1 MFLYAGGDLKILSCK
16 FVSSELN
23 KYYAEIKPDMDYIK
37 MIETNIEDMDATIGD
52 MKTSYSNYKN
62 IGQNIEPQKTI
73 DYQQTLKDELVDLS
87 GEIYE
92 GYYHIDL
99 KTGSLFSGEVPSENS
114 VPLLSLRKIDILKKN
129 KIRTKARGAKQKIYK
144 KRNMYNNDRGVFRK
158 VKKNV

>member
-1 MFLYAGGDLKILSCK
+1 MYNAVLTYGNGRATITGSDIIAVEISYQSNNNIAFENLALPDFSLLYNNNTGKAIFFQTGGNNQSRISDLFLYAGGDLKILSCK

-73 DYQQTLKDELVDLS
+73 D
-87 GEIYE
+87 
-92 GYYHIDL
+92 
-99 KTGSLFSGEVPSENS
+99 
-114 VPLLSLRKIDILKKN
+114 
-129 KIRTKARGAKQKIYK
+129 
-144 KRNMYNNDRGVFRK
+144 
-158 VKKNV
+158 